1 MNFNYELT
9 QVEYLFIGLFILLY
23 LLYIGRTLWVAR
35 ALGLAARAVVLKFF
49 LRSLYFGLLI
59 VSVLGPFFGEM
70 EGEIVSKG
78 KDVFVMVDISKS
90 MDATDVA
97 PTRLEKTKFE
107 LQQLIA
113 TLSQNRFGLISFSS
127 DAFLQVPLT
136 FDMGALGLFV
146 QSLSTAQTSSAGTDV
161 CQALALAVEKQ
172 LTNTKADNTTKI
184 LLLLTDG
191 EDFGTCDRRLLT
203 KIRQYGMH
211 LIIVGVGTQTGGTVK
226 VGPNLLK
233 DEDGQVVI
241 TRLNGTYLRELAI
254 ATNGQYFEMSPKT
267 SVLSNIRAAIDT
279 VQGRLIDSRKVTVNS
294 NKYRYF
300 LVVALVLLLLDVLA
314 TVTTFQI

>member
-1 MNFNYELT
+1 MYFLISVWGTGRPKYSAMKFVLYT
-9 QVEYLFIGLFILLY
+9 FFGSLFM
-23 LLYIGRTLWVAR
+23 
-35 ALGLAARAVVLKFF
+35 LAAILAVYYCHFM
-49 LRSLYFGLLI
+49 RTGSLT
-59 VSVLGPFFGEM
+59 M
-70 EGEIVSKG
+70 
-78 KDVFVMVDISKS
+78 
-90 MDATDVA
+90 
-97 PTRLEKTKFE
+97 
-107 LQQLIA
+107 
-113 TLSQNRFGLISFSS
+113 
-127 DAFLQVPLT
+127 
-136 FDMGALGLFV
+136 DMGALGLFV